1 MSSPWL
7 FCFYC
12 DVIKVPSVQTWFVYF
27 SLSVQP
33 LSTNFEL
40 TGVQGPSVDGLVPLG
55 ADEVELALVAET
67 APLRVDDHVARAVVV
82 CDNGWKFFFAATFPL
97 A

>member
-1 MSSPWL
+1 M
-7 FCFYC
+7 
-12 DVIKVPSVQTWFVYF
+12 QTWFVYF

-82 CDNGWKFFFAATFPL
+82 CDKGRKFFFAATFPNPL